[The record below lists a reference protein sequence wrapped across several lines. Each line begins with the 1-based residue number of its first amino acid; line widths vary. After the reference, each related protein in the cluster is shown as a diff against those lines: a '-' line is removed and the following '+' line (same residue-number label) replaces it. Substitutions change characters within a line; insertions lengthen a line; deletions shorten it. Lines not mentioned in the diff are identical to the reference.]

1 MAKTLT
7 TPAATPEVIAPARGR
22 GRPRSYLKIVEER
35 SPEERIQSIRDHHF
49 AVHTSMAQ
57 AAMHAVLC
65 GFELMA
71 AKKDVGH
78 GGFEEWIEQNCPF
91 CLRTARNYIQCAE
104 RKYKQIA
111 EVKEVSDFAIG
122 VAPSMLDDP
131 QRQRLIEAVKDST
144 DGITIQQMYLDLGVT
159 KPPPKDRGGNAKLLS
174 WLQDRYPEID
184 ARREA
189 DLPADIRA
197 EWQAQAVVRSDKE
210 QIAGLMRES
219 AIKFWHERPMEL
231 FQAADVSKSHARL
244 PLECLEAA
252 AVQLQTVR
260 EILLSEIRR
269 RS

>member
-1 MAKTLT
+1 M
-7 TPAATPEVIAPARGR
+7 E
-22 GRPRSYLKIVEER
+22 
-35 SPEERIQSIRDHHF
+35 
-49 AVHTSMAQ
+49 
-57 AAMHAVLC
+57 
-65 GFELMA
+65 
-71 AKKDVGH
+71 
-78 GGFEEWIEQNCPF
+78 
-91 CLRTARNYIQCAE
+91 CAE
-104 RKYKQIA
+104 RKYKQIP
-111 EVKEVSDFAIG
+111 EIKTISDFAIG
-122 VAPSMLDDP
+122 VAPSSLSES
-131 QRQRLIEAVKDST
+131 QRNRLIDVVQDAT
-144 DGITIQQMYLDLGVT
+144 DELTIRQMYLELGVM
-159 KPPPKDRGGNAKLLS
+159 KAPPKDRGGNAKLLS